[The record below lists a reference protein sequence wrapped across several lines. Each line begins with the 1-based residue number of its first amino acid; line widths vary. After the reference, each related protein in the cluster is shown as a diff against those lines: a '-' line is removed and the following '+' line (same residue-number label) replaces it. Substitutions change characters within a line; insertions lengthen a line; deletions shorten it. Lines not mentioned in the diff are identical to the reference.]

1 MGTTKQMILNA
12 FSKSFK
18 NRFYNELVIGKL
30 AHSEFK
36 DKINKGDEVD
46 ITMPGTVRLF
56 DYDGGDLPTAETA
69 TISTCKVKIDRG
81 RAFHFELSEMEEKM
95 MEASFANPDKVVD
108 LAIDYTEDAVKQFAA
123 AVDSAYANLYTRAGH
138 YLDDNGKA
146 ITLTPQIAKDIF
158 AYMQAKFQRG
168 DGKGHTNWLDGSMV
182 CVIPPEYQFY
192 LGKLDD
198 LKYTESGKQE
208 VKKGYIGT
216 LCGWEILVS
225 NNIAQPQD
233 GVFYPLFGVKD
244 KTLAGGI
251 SSDLNTV
258 YYTPEKNFNT
268 CYKGYG
274 LFGVG
279 APRADML
286 GTVKISAPL
295 SVEVPK
301 EETSKQEVSQ
311 GSN

>member
-1 MGTTKQMILNA
+1 MGTTKQMIAGA
-12 FSKSFK
+12 FSKAFQK
-18 NRFYNELVIGKL
+18 YFYNELVVGKL
-30 AHSEFK
+30 AHSELK
-36 DKINKGDEVD
+36 DNINKGDEVD
-46 ITMPGTVRLF
+46 ITMPGTVKLF

-81 RAFHFELSEMEEKM
+81 RAFHFELTELEEKM
-95 MEASFANPDKVVD
+95 MRKSYDDPDRMVD
-108 LAIDYTEDAVKQFAA
+108 LAKDYTADAIKQFAA
-123 AVDSAYANLYTRAGH
+123 AVDTAYANLYTRAGH
-138 YLDDNGKA
+138 YLDDGGKA
-146 ITLTPQIAKDIF
+146 ITLTPEIAKDIF

-168 DGKGHTNWLDGSMV
+168 DGKGHTNWIDGSMV

-192 LGKLDD
+192 LGKLDE
-198 LKYTESGKQE
+198 LKNTESGKE
-208 VKKGYIGT
+208 EIKKGFIGN

-251 SSDLNTV
+251 SSDLNTTF
-258 YYTPEKNFNT
+258 YTPEKNFNT

-274 LFGVG
+274 LYGVG

-295 SVEVPK
+295 AVKVSET
-301 EETSKQEVSQ
+301 ETSTPAS
-311 GSN
+311 